1 MDGDTGP
8 RTPEAVPPKDARRI
22 FAAPR
27 PPEAPQPEPEPDPEP
42 DDSGLARQDSK
53 PHPENTKIERGAN
66 PGGFVS
72 YLDRPYLCSASPS
85 VPPAP
90 SDLPPSDTPACL
102 LRTCAPRE
110 ESTSL
115 TWSCTCAACRR
126 RSGGRSLR
134 GSRSLFSLRRRAT
147 APASST
153 TVRDFREPPRTRLT
167 LVLADPFAE
176 R

>member
-72 YLDRPYLCSASPS
+72 YLDRPYL
-85 VPPAP
+85 VRPPP
-90 SDLPPSDTPACL
+90 CPQL
-102 LRTCAPRE
+102 LAI
-110 ESTSL
+110 S
-115 TWSCTCAACRR
+115 RR
-126 RSGGRSLR
+126 PT
-134 GSRSLFSLRRRAT
+134 RRRAFF
-147 APASST
+147 AHVPR
-153 TVRDFREPPRTRLT
+153 VRR
-167 LVLADPFAE
+167 AQA
-176 R
+176 